1 MTSFDYAYKLEAVRD
16 WLFAQTKLS
25 VPLLALLLSFF
36 GLIFVFLIYPE
47 NAPPVKSGALYQN
60 TNISVL
66 FSVLKPILDAPLTGS
81 ASVRRPSQPLPPD
94 RACSGILYLKKR
106 PAPLLESAPF
116 LLPQKHH
123 TPSLRLAFICFF
135 CSYIFSSALRKTS
148 SAL

>member
-60 TNISVL
+60 TV
-66 FSVLKPILDAPLTGS
+66 
-81 ASVRRPSQPLPPD
+81 PLPHLKHRLIQCVNLVFRFLCPESLAAQHLQIHIIAVCFTD
-94 RACSGILYLKKR
+94 LKKR
-106 PAPLLESAPF
+106 GFESLNRWEGDAVRDDKSF
-116 LLPQKHH
+116 GY
-123 TPSLRLAFICFF
+123 RGFVW
-135 CSYIFSSALRKTS
+135 
-148 SAL
+148 